1 MDSSTLESRFSSGQW
16 PCGDTAF
23 GGEMM
28 RSNFHLIIAYLKVFL
43 CALVPQNL
51 LYLCQSGW
59 LHDAV
64 KMKHLEVSVSP
75 LTNPLTDQLPL
86 KHLQILE
93 KRKVLTV

>member
-1 MDSSTLESRFSSGQW
+1 
-16 PCGDTAF
+16 
-23 GGEMM
+23 MM